1 LIMKHRDHEMAKKE
15 ALPLL
20 TVLCLFLILVANNPA
35 AESASIK
42 LNEFITIIEIDEGVY
57 QVVHQIPFGRTH
69 VPCNSMLVRVSDKDF
84 IWCDTPYEPE
94 STKLVY
100 EWTKKQFGDINLIE
114 INTGFHADNLGGNEF
129 LLSKAVPIYGS
140 DVTAKLIRERGPEE
154 KEKIIKTFTDL
165 DTTQFHRA
173 CRQMTFKPP
182 NKTFRIKE
190 GLTLKIG
197 GETIDVYYPGSTHTI
212 DNTVVYFQK
221 RKILFG
227 GCMIKSLDAK
237 NAGNT
242 ADADMQKWPRSIE
255 KVLARYKDARIVV
268 PGHGDCGDISLLK
281 YTIELLDKVNNEMM
295 ESKS

>member
-1 LIMKHRDHEMAKKE
+1 MKYTDYKMLRKE

-20 TVLCLFLILVANNPA
+20 TALGLLLILDVNSHAMK
-35 AESASIK
+35 SASIK
-42 LNEFITIIEIDEGVY
+42 LNNFITIIEIDEGAY
-57 QVVHQIPFGRTH
+57 QVVHKIPFGRIY

-100 EWTKKQFGDINLIE
+100 EWIKKQFGDINLIE

-140 DVTAKLIRERGPEE
+140 DVTVKLIRERGPKE
-154 KEKIIKTFTDL
+154 KEKIIKTFTNL
-165 DTTQFHRA
+165 DTTEFHQA

-182 NKTFRIKE
+182 DKTFRIEE

-197 GETIDVYYPGSTHTI
+197 GETIDVYYPGPTHTI
-212 DNTVVYFQK
+212 DNTVVYFHK
-221 RKILFG
+221 RKMLFG

-242 ADADMQKWPRSIE
+242 ADADMQKWPRSVE

-268 PGHGDCGDISLLK
+268 PGHGDCGDIGLLK
-281 YTIELLDKVNNEMM
+281 YTIELLDKVNKEAM
-295 ESKS
+295 ELKS